1 MPEGHL
7 VMRGKVVL
15 AGALAVDDDPFGT
28 LLPGIK
34 AVPRG
39 KLFPGLRYDPLTLLA
54 VKKVPL

>member
-1 MPEGHL
+1 MPEGHF

-15 AGALAVDDDPFGT
+15 AGTF
-28 LLPGIK
+28 LPGIK